1 MEAVVLLMVDM
12 GDIREGIWF
21 ENREYLE
28 EAVKQTL
35 ELPNLELYGLGTNF
49 SCYGNV
55 QPTVENG
62 RMFVQIARELEAKF
76 GIKFKYISG
85 GNCTSYHLIEK
96 GTICQGTS
104 SISRSTIRVCL
115 LRVLWITQRKNLC
128 MIEAVNYLGKV
139 RKGLGIDV

>member
-1 MEAVVLLMVDM
+1 LSKSIRRHTNAAKIVLKILAALLSCPSEAPSENSEVEAVVLLMVDM
-12 GDIREGIWF
+12 GNIREGIWF

-62 RMFVQIARELEAKF
+62 RMFVQIAR
-76 GIKFKYISG
+76 
-85 GNCTSYHLIEK
+85 
-96 GTICQGTS
+96 
-104 SISRSTIRVCL
+104 
-115 LRVLWITQRKNLC
+115 
-128 MIEAVNYLGKV
+128 
-139 RKGLGIDV
+139 

>member
-1 MEAVVLLMVDM
+1 VEAVVLLMVDM

-85 GNCTSYHLIEK
+85 GNCRSYHLIEK
-96 GTICQGTS
+96 GTICQVTS

-115 LRVLWITQRKNLC
+115 LRVLWI
-128 MIEAVNYLGKV
+128 I
-139 RKGLGIDV
+139 